1 MAGKVAEPELLVV
14 VAIQLE
20 CLLEIRLCEY
30 TYQLRKIVLLLV
42 VKKKYGHKVSDV
54 MEYQLGIFLSRFVAF
69 LRCTGSKTH
78 CYSY

>member
-42 VKKKYGHKVSDV
+42 VKKKYGH
-54 MEYQLGIFLSRFVAF
+54 
-69 LRCTGSKTH
+69 
-78 CYSY
+78 